1 MRKFIYMILLL
12 TQYRNG
18 LGYWD
23 ERGYSYL
30 LPDIENLLTEKNIP
44 VTVYQLKKLLVD
56 DTNKDLINSEIDISN
71 IDKLETSKTFLITNM
86 LADKLKI

>member
-1 MRKFIYMILLL
+1 MILLL